1 MRKNLFIL
9 FSACVAMVL
18 TGCSGKLGALSA
30 DYFKVTPNPLEAQ
43 AGQVPASIAGSFPE
57 KYMNKKAVVTV
68 IPELRYGNGEVAQGT
83 PATFQGEKVTG
94 NDQTISYRLGGRY
107 TMKTNFTYVPGMHKS
122 DMYLTFQAKVGNK
135 TVEIPAVKVASGVIS
150 TSELYKKT
158 ILSDGGCFAPDTFQR
173 VTKQKQEANIK
184 FLVNQA
190 NIRKTELQS
199 NSVQDFVEM
208 LKKINADQ
216 ERLNINNVEIQAYAS
231 PEGGFDF
238 NNKLSEKRQNVTQDY
253 VQKQLEATN
262 VATGIDAHY
271 TAQDWE
277 GFKQLVAV
285 SNIQDKDVI
294 IRVLDMYKDP
304 EERERQIRNMSAG
317 FQELADGILP
327 ELRRSRMIINYETI
341 GRSDEEIVSQF
352 NSDAS
357 KLSIEELLY
366 GATLVEKNEEKVAMY
381 KKAAELYPKDAR
393 PVNNLASMAMING
406 DLSSAKQYLSK
417 SISVNP
423 KQAEALANR
432 GLISLVEGNVA
443 AAENDIARATTLG
456 DVKYAQGALNI
467 AKGNYAAAEAN
478 FKGENTNSAAL
489 AQILNKNY
497 AAAVNTLDGAT
508 YKDAMTTYLHAITA
522 ARRDNK
528 YAASSYLKEAL
539 EQDPS
544 LAEYA
549 ENDIE
554 LAVTRE

>member
-1 MRKNLFIL
+1 MRKNHIIL
-9 FSACVAMVL
+9 FSACAAMTL
-18 TGCSGKLGALSA
+18 ASCSSKLDALSA
-30 DYFKVTPNPLEAQ
+30 DYFTVTPNPLEAQ
-43 AGQVPASIAGSFPE
+43 AGQVPASIAGVFPE
-57 KYMNKKAVVTV
+57 KYMKKNAVVTV
-68 IPELRYGNGEVAQGT
+68 VPELRYGNGEVAQGT

-107 TMKTNFTYVPGMHKS
+107 TMKTAFNYVDGMHKS
-122 DMYLTFQAKVGNK
+122 DMYLTFKAKVGNK
-135 TVEIPAVKVASGVIS
+135 AVTVPDVKVATGVIS

-173 VTKQKQEANIK
+173 VNKQKQEANIK

-190 NIRKTELQS
+190 NIRKSELQN
-199 NSVQDFVEM
+199 NSVKEFVEM

-238 NNKLSEKRQNVTQDY
+238 NNKLSEKRQNVTEEY
-253 VQKQLEATN
+253 VSKQLKEAN
-262 VATGIDAHY
+262 VVTGIDAHY

-341 GRSDEEIVSQF
+341 GRSDEQILSQF
-352 NSDAS
+352 NSDA
-357 KLSIEELLY
+357 KQLSVEELLY
-366 GATLVEKNEEKVAMY
+366 AATLVESNAEKTAIY
-381 KKAAELYPKDAR
+381 KKTAECYPNDAR
-393 PVNNLASMAMING
+393 AINNLASMAMIEGNTA
-406 DLSSAKQYLSK
+406 SAKQYLTK
-417 SISVNP
+417 SLAVNP

-432 GLISLVEGNVA
+432 GLLNRVEGNVQ

-456 DVKYAQGALNI
+456 DVKYAQGARNL
-467 AKGNYAAAEAN
+467 AKGNYAAAESN
-478 FKGENTNSAAL
+478 FKGESTNSAAL

-497 AAAVNTLDGAT
+497 AAAVTTLDNAPF
-508 YKDAMTTYLHAITA
+508 KDAMNTYLHAIAA

-528 YAASSYLKEAL
+528 YAATSYLKEAL

-544 LAEYA
+544 LEEYA

-554 LAVTRE
+554 LAITRQ